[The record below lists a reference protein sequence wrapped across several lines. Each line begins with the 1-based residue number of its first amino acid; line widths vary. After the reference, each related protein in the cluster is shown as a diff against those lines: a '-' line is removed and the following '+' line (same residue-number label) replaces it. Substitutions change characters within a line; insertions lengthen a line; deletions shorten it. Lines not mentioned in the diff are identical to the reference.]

1 MSEYRSEPS
10 IKELISG
17 VLDDTRELIREEI
30 ALARA
35 ELREELSKART
46 AAIALTTAVMT
57 GVIGVVMLC
66 VAAGGALADAL
77 DWPAWGGYG
86 IVALMLLG
94 AALALVAVGRK
105 RLASIR
111 PLPKTMGSL
120 RENVEWV
127 QTASTTLPDRTS

>member
-10 IKELISG
+10 IKDLIRG

-46 AAIALTTAVMT
+46 AAIAIGAAAVA

-66 VAAGGALADAL
+66 VAAGGALADL
-77 DWPAWGGYG
+77 LEWPAWGGYG
-86 IVALMLLG
+86 IVAFVLLAG
-94 AALALVAVGRK
+94 ALALVTVGKK
-105 RLASIR
+105 RLTSIR
-111 PLPKTMGSL
+111 ALPKTVDSL
-120 RENVEWV
+120 KENVEWV
-127 QTASTTLPDRTS
+127 QTKSVTS